1 MDAVKKSLISLHLTI
16 ILLGGTALFSRVV
29 PLSASDITL
38 MRSIFACIALFA
50 FLTLSKQALALK
62 CKKDYAV
69 AFGLGLLMALHWVS
83 YFAAMQYASI
93 SVGMIALFT
102 FPVITVLIEPFFEKT
117 RLVWQDMVSAL
128 AVVLGVYLIVP
139 ETSLDN
145 DITLGVVIGIAS
157 ALLYAFRNLIHRKH
171 FKQYSGAKAMA
182 WQTLVITLLLL
193 PMGSADIIDAPMSA
207 WLMLLLLGTVFTALP
222 HALIAA
228 SLRHLRAKTF
238 SLIACMQPFY
248 GVILAV
254 ILLGEQPSWYTLLG
268 GLLITS
274 ASVYETLNT
283 HKLHKQA
290 VREAVEEQA

>member
-1 MDAVKKSLISLHLTI
+1 MNAVKRSLISLHFTVV
-16 ILLGGTALFSRVV
+16 LLGGTALFSHLV

-38 MRSIFACIALFA
+38 MRSVFACIALFL
-50 FLTLSKQALALK
+50 FLRFSSESLTLASR
-62 CKKDYAV
+62 KDYLIAI
-69 AFGLGLLMALHWVS
+69 GRGILMALHWVT
-83 YFAAMQYASI
+83 YFAAMQYSSV

-102 FPVITVLIEPFFEKT
+102 FPVITVLIEPFFEKVS
-117 RLVWQDMVSAL
+117 LVWQDIVSAL
-128 AVVLGVYLIVP
+128 TVIAGVYFIVP

-145 DITLGVVIGIAS
+145 DITLGVLIGVGS
-157 ALLYAFRNLIHRKH
+157 AVLYAFRNLIHRKH

-182 WQTLVITLLLL
+182 WQTLVIAIFLL
-193 PMGSADIIDAPMSA
+193 PTGSNEITDAPMSA

-254 ILLGEQPSWYTLLG
+254 LLLDENPSGSTLLG
-268 GLLITS
+268 GILITS
-274 ASVYETLNT
+274 ASIYETLNT
-283 HKLHKQA
+283 HKLHGKS
-290 VREAVEEQA
+290 EKDSD

>member
-1 MDAVKKSLISLHLTI
+1 MNAVKKSLISLHFTVA
-16 ILLGGTALFSRVV
+16 LLGGTALFSHFV

-38 MRSIFACIALFA
+38 MRSMFACIALFI
-50 FLTLSKQALALK
+50 FLKFSNENLTLTSG
-62 CKKDYAV
+62 KDYLIAI
-69 AFGLGLLMALHWVS
+69 GLGILMALHWVT
-83 YFAAMQYASI
+83 YFAAMQYSSV

-102 FPVITVLIEPFFEKT
+102 FPVITVLIEPFFEKSH
-117 RLVWQDMVSAL
+117 LVWQDVVSAL
-128 AVVLGVYLIVP
+128 TVIAGVYFIVP

-145 DITLGVVIGIAS
+145 DITLGVVVGIAS
-157 ALLYAFRNLIHRKH
+157 AVLYAFRNLIHRKH

-182 WQTLVITLLLL
+182 WQTLVIAIFLL
-193 PMGSADIIDAPMSA
+193 PTGSDEIVEAPMSA

-254 ILLGEQPSWYTLLG
+254 LLLDENPSAKTILG
-268 GLLITS
+268 GILITS
-274 ASVYETLNT
+274 ASIYETLNT
-283 HKLHKQA
+283 HKLTGAAEK
-290 VREAVEEQA
+290 EET

>member
-1 MDAVKKSLISLHLTI
+1 MNAVKRSLISLHFTVV
-16 ILLGGTALFSRVV
+16 LLGGTALFSHLV

-38 MRSIFACIALFA
+38 MRSVFACIALFL
-50 FLTLSKQALALK
+50 FLRFSSESLTLASR
-62 CKKDYAV
+62 KDYLIAI
-69 AFGLGLLMALHWVS
+69 GLGILMALHWVT
-83 YFAAMQYASI
+83 YFAAMQYSSV

-102 FPVITVLIEPFFEKT
+102 FPVITVLIEPFFEKVS
-117 RLVWQDMVSAL
+117 LVWQDIVSAL
-128 AVVLGVYLIVP
+128 TVIAGVYFIVP

-145 DITLGVVIGIAS
+145 DITLGVLIGVGS
-157 ALLYAFRNLIHRKH
+157 AVLYAFRNLIHRKH

-182 WQTLVITLLLL
+182 WQTLVIAIFLL
-193 PMGSADIIDAPMSA
+193 PTGSNEIANASLSA

-254 ILLGEQPSWYTLLG
+254 LLLDENPSGNTLLG
-268 GLLITS
+268 GILITS
-274 ASVYETLNT
+274 ASIYETLNT
-283 HKLHKQA
+283 HKLHGKS
-290 VREAVEEQA
+290 EKDSD

>member
-1 MDAVKKSLISLHLTI
+1 MNAVKRSLISLHFTVV
-16 ILLGGTALFSRVV
+16 LLGGTALFSHLV

-38 MRSIFACIALFA
+38 MRSVFACIALFL
-50 FLTLSKQALALK
+50 FLKFSSENLTLASR
-62 CKKDYAV
+62 KDYLIAI
-69 AFGLGLLMALHWVS
+69 GLGILMALHWVT
-83 YFAAMQYASI
+83 YFAAMQYSSV

-102 FPVITVLIEPFFEKT
+102 FPVITVLIEPFFEKVS
-117 RLVWQDMVSAL
+117 LVWQDIVSAL
-128 AVVLGVYLIVP
+128 TVIAGVYFIVP

-145 DITLGVVIGIAS
+145 DITLGVLIGVGS
-157 ALLYAFRNLIHRKH
+157 AVLYAFRNLIHRKH

-182 WQTLVITLLLL
+182 WQTLVIAIFLL
-193 PMGSADIIDAPMSA
+193 PTGSNEIANAPMRA

-254 ILLGEQPSWYTLLG
+254 LLLDENPSGSTLLG
-268 GLLITS
+268 GILITS
-274 ASVYETLNT
+274 ASIYETLNT
-283 HKLHKQA
+283 HKLHGKS
-290 VREAVEEQA
+290 EKDSS

>member
-1 MDAVKKSLISLHLTI
+1 MNAVKRSLISLHFTVV
-16 ILLGGTALFSRVV
+16 LLGGTALFSHLV

-38 MRSIFACIALFA
+38 MRSVFACIALFL
-50 FLTLSKQALALK
+50 FLKFSSENLALASR
-62 CKKDYAV
+62 KDYLIAI
-69 AFGLGLLMALHWVS
+69 GLGILMALHWVT
-83 YFAAMQYASI
+83 YFAAMQYSSV

-102 FPVITVLIEPFFEKT
+102 FPVITVLIEPFFEKVSW
-117 RLVWQDMVSAL
+117 VWQDIVSAL
-128 AVVLGVYLIVP
+128 TVIAGVYFIVP

-145 DITLGVVIGIAS
+145 DITLGVLIGVGS
-157 ALLYAFRNLIHRKH
+157 AVLYAFRNLIHRKH

-182 WQTLVITLLLL
+182 WQTLVIAIFLL
-193 PMGSADIIDAPMSA
+193 PTGSNEIANASLSA

-254 ILLGEQPSWYTLLG
+254 LLLDENPSGNTLLG
-268 GLLITS
+268 GILITS
-274 ASVYETLNT
+274 ASIYETLNT
-283 HKLHKQA
+283 HKLHGKS
-290 VREAVEEQA
+290 EKDSD

>member
-1 MDAVKKSLISLHLTI
+1 MNAVKRSLISLHFTVV
-16 ILLGGTALFSRVV
+16 LLGGTALFSHLV

-38 MRSIFACIALFA
+38 MRSVFACIALFL
-50 FLTLSKQALALK
+50 FLKFSSENLTLASR
-62 CKKDYAV
+62 KDYLIAI
-69 AFGLGLLMALHWVS
+69 GLGILMALHWVT
-83 YFAAMQYASI
+83 YFAAMQYSSV

-102 FPVITVLIEPFFEKT
+102 FPVITVLIEPFFEKVS
-117 RLVWQDMVSAL
+117 LVWQDIVSAL
-128 AVVLGVYLIVP
+128 TVIAGVYFIVP

-145 DITLGVVIGIAS
+145 DITLGVLIGVGS
-157 ALLYAFRNLIHRKH
+157 AVLYAFRNLIHRKH

-182 WQTLVITLLLL
+182 WQTLVIAIFLL
-193 PMGSADIIDAPMSA
+193 PTGSNEIADAPMSA

-254 ILLGEQPSWYTLLG
+254 LLLDENPSGNTLLG
-268 GLLITS
+268 GILITS
-274 ASVYETLNT
+274 ASIYETLNT
-283 HKLHKQA
+283 HKLHGKSDKDSD
-290 VREAVEEQA
+290 

>member
-1 MDAVKKSLISLHLTI
+1 MNAVKRSLISLHFTVV
-16 ILLGGTALFSRVV
+16 LLGGTALFSHLV

-38 MRSIFACIALFA
+38 MRSVFACIALFL
-50 FLTLSKQALALK
+50 FLKFSSENLALASR
-62 CKKDYAV
+62 KDYLIAI
-69 AFGLGLLMALHWVS
+69 GLGILMALHWVT
-83 YFAAMQYASI
+83 YFAAMQYSSV

-102 FPVITVLIEPFFEKT
+102 FPVITVLIEPFFEKVS
-117 RLVWQDMVSAL
+117 LVWQDIVSAL
-128 AVVLGVYLIVP
+128 TVIAGVYFIVP

-145 DITLGVVIGIAS
+145 DITLGVLIGVGS
-157 ALLYAFRNLIHRKH
+157 AVLYAFRNLIHRKH

-182 WQTLVITLLLL
+182 WQTLVIAIFLL
-193 PMGSADIIDAPMSA
+193 PTGSNEIANASLSA

-254 ILLGEQPSWYTLLG
+254 LLLDENPSGNTLLG
-268 GLLITS
+268 GILITS
-274 ASVYETLNT
+274 ASIYETLNT
-283 HKLHKQA
+283 HKLHGKS
-290 VREAVEEQA
+290 EKDSD

>member
-1 MDAVKKSLISLHLTI
+1 MNAVKRSLISLHFTVV
-16 ILLGGTALFSRVV
+16 LLGGTALFSHLV

-38 MRSIFACIALFA
+38 MRSVFACIALFL
-50 FLTLSKQALALK
+50 FLRLSSESLTLASR
-62 CKKDYAV
+62 KDYLIAI
-69 AFGLGLLMALHWVS
+69 GLGILMALHWVT
-83 YFAAMQYASI
+83 YFAAMQYSSV

-102 FPVITVLIEPFFEKT
+102 FPVITVLIEPFFEKVS
-117 RLVWQDMVSAL
+117 LVWQDIVSAL
-128 AVVLGVYLIVP
+128 TVIAGVYFIVP

-145 DITLGVVIGIAS
+145 DITLGVLIGVGS
-157 ALLYAFRNLIHRKH
+157 AVLYAFRNLIHRKH

-182 WQTLVITLLLL
+182 WQTLVIAIFLL
-193 PMGSADIIDAPMSA
+193 PTGSNEIADAPMSA

-254 ILLGEQPSWYTLLG
+254 LLLDENPSGNTLLG
-268 GLLITS
+268 GILITS
-274 ASVYETLNT
+274 ASIYETLNT
-283 HKLHKQA
+283 HKLHGKS
-290 VREAVEEQA
+290 EKDSD

>member
-1 MDAVKKSLISLHLTI
+1 MNAVKRSLISLHFTVA
-16 ILLGGTALFSRVV
+16 LLGGTALFSHLV

-38 MRSIFACIALFA
+38 MRSVFACIALFL
-50 FLTLSKQALALK
+50 FLKFSSENLTLASR
-62 CKKDYAV
+62 KDYLIAI
-69 AFGLGLLMALHWVS
+69 GLGILMALHWVT
-83 YFAAMQYASI
+83 YFAAMQYSSV

-102 FPVITVLIEPFFEKT
+102 FPVITVLIEPFFEKVS
-117 RLVWQDMVSAL
+117 LVWQDIVSAL
-128 AVVLGVYLIVP
+128 TVIAGVYFIVP

-145 DITLGVVIGIAS
+145 DITLGVLIGVGS
-157 ALLYAFRNLIHRKH
+157 AVLYAFRNLIHRKH

-182 WQTLVITLLLL
+182 WQTLVIAIFLL
-193 PMGSADIIDAPMSA
+193 PTGSNEIVDAPTSA

-254 ILLGEQPSWYTLLG
+254 LLLDENPSGSTLLG
-268 GLLITS
+268 GILITS
-274 ASVYETLNT
+274 ASIYETLNT
-283 HKLHKQA
+283 HKLHGKSDKDSD
-290 VREAVEEQA
+290 

>member
-1 MDAVKKSLISLHLTI
+1 MNAVKRSLISLHFTVV
-16 ILLGGTALFSRVV
+16 LLGGTALFSHLV

-38 MRSIFACIALFA
+38 MRSVFACIALFL
-50 FLTLSKQALALK
+50 FLRLSSESLTLASR
-62 CKKDYAV
+62 KDYLIAI
-69 AFGLGLLMALHWVS
+69 GLGILMALHWVT
-83 YFAAMQYASI
+83 YFAAMQYSSV

-102 FPVITVLIEPFFEKT
+102 FPVITVLIEPFFEKVS
-117 RLVWQDMVSAL
+117 LVWQDIVSAL
-128 AVVLGVYLIVP
+128 TVIAGVYFIVP

-145 DITLGVVIGIAS
+145 DITLGVLIGVGS
-157 ALLYAFRNLIHRKH
+157 AVLYAFRNLIHRKH

-182 WQTLVITLLLL
+182 WQTLVIAIFLL
-193 PMGSADIIDAPMSA
+193 PTGSNEIADAPMSA

-254 ILLGEQPSWYTLLG
+254 LLLDENPSGNTLLG
-268 GLLITS
+268 GILITS
-274 ASVYETLNT
+274 ASIYETLNT
-283 HKLHKQA
+283 HKLHGKSKKDSD
-290 VREAVEEQA
+290 

>member
-1 MDAVKKSLISLHLTI
+1 MNAVKRSLISLHFTVV
-16 ILLGGTALFSRVV
+16 LLGGTALFSHLV

-38 MRSIFACIALFA
+38 MRSVFACIALFL
-50 FLTLSKQALALK
+50 FLRLSSESLTLASR
-62 CKKDYAV
+62 KDYLIAI
-69 AFGLGLLMALHWVS
+69 GLGILMALHWVT
-83 YFAAMQYASI
+83 YFAAMQYSSV

-102 FPVITVLIEPFFEKT
+102 FPVITVLIEPFFEKVS
-117 RLVWQDMVSAL
+117 LVWQDIVSAL
-128 AVVLGVYLIVP
+128 TVIAGVYFIVP

-145 DITLGVVIGIAS
+145 DITLGVLIGVGS
-157 ALLYAFRNLIHRKH
+157 AVLYAFRNLIHRKH

-182 WQTLVITLLLL
+182 WQTLVIAIFLL
-193 PMGSADIIDAPMSA
+193 PTGSNEIADAPMSA

-254 ILLGEQPSWYTLLG
+254 LLLDENPSGNTLLG
-268 GLLITS
+268 GILITS
-274 ASVYETLNT
+274 ASIYETLNT
-283 HKLHKQA
+283 HKLHGKS
-290 VREAVEEQA
+290 EKESD